1 MILLKLRAGLGN
13 QLFQYAYARAL
24 ALRSSKFYNEH
35 IDLLIDTSW
44 FNNISEKDTKREYG
58 LCHFNITS
66 KVLSSEE
73 IKPESTLLKIFNK
86 GLRRLKRDVL
96 RWSDYVYYPSATKPR
111 RNACIEGFFW
121 NTELYFKDYEDE
133 IRGEFTLKDPLSNE
147 ALKIE
152 NEIISKEV
160 SVLIQVRRGDYINN
174 QHANCFHGAKSEDY
188 FYKAIEYM
196 ETELVKKGAK
206 VIDFFVVS
214 DDISWVKNNMYIKS
228 KLGIHFNTTYISKP
242 EIKDYEE
249 IHLMSL
255 CHNFII
261 SNSTFSWWGAWLSK
275 NKNKIVIG
283 PKQWVND
290 PKINTQDVMPPEW
303 IRV

>member
-1 MILLKLRAGLGN
+1 
-13 QLFQYAYARAL
+13 
-24 ALRSSKFYNEH
+24 
-35 IDLLIDTSW
+35 
-44 FNNISEKDTKREYG
+44 
-58 LCHFNITS
+58 
-66 KVLSSEE
+66 
-73 IKPESTLLKIFNK
+73 
-86 GLRRLKRDVL
+86 
-96 RWSDYVYYPSATKPR
+96 
-111 RNACIEGFFW
+111 
-121 NTELYFKDYEDE
+121 
-133 IRGEFTLKDPLSNE
+133 
-147 ALKIE
+147 
-152 NEIISKEV
+152 
-160 SVLIQVRRGDYINN
+160 
-174 QHANCFHGAKSEDY
+174 
-188 FYKAIEYM
+188 M